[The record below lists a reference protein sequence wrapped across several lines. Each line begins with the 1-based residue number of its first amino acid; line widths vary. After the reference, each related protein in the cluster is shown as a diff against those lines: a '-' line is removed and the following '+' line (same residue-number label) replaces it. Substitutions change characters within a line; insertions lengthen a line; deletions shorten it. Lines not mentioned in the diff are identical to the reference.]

1 MTGGSAMSARNS
13 LLAAVLACT
22 ALLLPITAA
31 AAEAVP
37 RNGSAPGASVAGKP
51 GKFDAP
57 TRIDNKWIPMRP
69 GTRWTYE
76 GSSREDDGKV
86 VPHRIIVTVTN
97 LTKILGGVRT
107 VVSYDEDFSDG
118 ELVEAELAFY
128 AQDND
133 GNVWQFGE
141 YPEEY
146 EDGRFVRAPAWI
158 SGLQGA
164 RAGIMMPA
172 NPESMPS
179 GFAQGWGPAVGWK
192 DRGRL
197 YKLGEKVSVSAGSFD
212 GVLIIA
218 ESAAGEKDAEQLKY
232 YAPGVGNIRTG
243 WLGSDDKAT
252 EFLDLVKVEQLEGPT
267 LGEARRKAL
276 LLEKSAYRRSKD
288 VYAKTPAATLNAGGT
303 GASR

>member
-1 MTGGSAMSARNS
+1 MSARNCI
-13 LLAAVLACT
+13 LAAVLACT
-22 ALLLPITAA
+22 VFSLPVAAA
-31 AAEAVP
+31 AAEALP
-37 RNGSAPGASVAGKP
+37 RSGAAPGGSVAGKP
-51 GKFDAP
+51 GNFNTS
-57 TRIDNKWIPMRP
+57 TRIDNKWAPMRP

-97 LTKILGGVRT
+97 LTKTLGGVRT

-146 EDGRFVRAPAWI
+146 EDGRFVKAPAWI

-172 NPESMPS
+172 NPEAATSD
-179 GFAQGWGPAVGWK
+179 FAQGWGPAVGWK

-197 YKLGEKVSVSAGSFD
+197 YRTGEKVSVPAGSFD
-212 GVLIIA
+212 GVLVIA
-218 ESAAGEKDAEQLKY
+218 ESAAGERDAEQLKY

-252 EFLDLVKVEQLEGPT
+252 EFLELVKVEQLKGPA
-267 LGEARRKAL
+267 LAEVHRKAL

-288 VYAKTPAATLNAGGT
+288 VYVKTPAMTLDGGGT